1 MIKRIILFTLI
12 LLPVA
17 SFAGGLSEEVNTMIG
32 AGGAGLVA
40 GNCFPG
46 ATMPHG
52 MVQFTPSFFSR
63 QVGFT
68 VNQLMGAGCPHMG
81 NFPTLAMKG
90 EIANSPYDMV
100 SSRIM
105 ISKDKGHAGYYE
117 AEVQDDIHAELTAT
131 ERTGMARYTFPT
143 STEKGT
149 VIVGGGVSSTPVKNA
164 AVVITSPH
172 SIEGFSEG
180 GNFCGFPTPYKI
192 YFVAEFDSDAS
203 IFGTWK
209 QDKLF
214 LGADF
219 SESELSGVFLTFN
232 LNGRKKIGYKFAISY
247 VSVENAKE
255 NLKAENPDW
264 DFDAVKSNAEKAWDA
279 ALSKIEV
286 RTDNKILK
294 EQFYTHLY
302 HALTVPTLC
311 SDVNG
316 EYMGADGYPHKSTS
330 KQYSSFSNWDT
341 YRTQIQLLS
350 ILEPEVASDI
360 VVSHQ
365 DFAEQAGGSFP
376 RWVLANVETGIMQGD
391 PTPILISNAYAFG
404 ARNFDA
410 RRILKIMEKGATV
423 PGAKCQTVETRPEL
437 KQYLEKGWCD
447 ASIQLEYVSS
457 DFAIGRFAKYAADDE
472 FASFRYFDQA
482 KSWKNLFNPESGWLQ
497 SRNEDGSWKPLTDDF
512 REATYKNYFWM
523 VPFDFDGLFKLIGGA
538 KVAEARL
545 DEYFGRIDAS
555 YWDEWF
561 ACGNE
566 PSFHDPWI
574 YNWTGSPFKTQAL
587 VNRILKDA
595 YKPTP
600 DGLPGNDDL
609 GTMGAWYVFA
619 CIGLYPVIPGVG
631 GFSINTPIFDEIT
644 LHLNNGDL
652 EIKGGSESD
661 IYIKKM
667 KVDGVDF
674 DSTWISWERLQNG
687 AKIECVTSAR
697 PSKTWGLG
705 ELPPSFD

>member
-1 MIKRIILFTLI
+1 M
-12 LLPVA
+12 A
-17 SFAGGLSEEVNTMIG
+17 SFAEGLSGEVNTMIG
-32 AGGAGLVA
+32 TGGAGLVA

-52 MVQFTPSFFSR
+52 MVQFSPSFFSR
-63 QVGFT
+63 QIGFT

-81 NFPTLAMKG
+81 NFPTLAFKG
-90 EIANSPYDMV
+90 DIVNSPYDMV
-100 SSRIM
+100 SSRVM

-117 AEVQDDIHAELTAT
+117 AEIQDDIQAELTAT
-131 ERTGMARYTFPT
+131 ERTGMARYTFPA
-143 STEKGT
+143 STNKGT
-149 VIVGGGVSSTPVKNA
+149 VIVGGGVSSTPIKNA

-192 YFVAEFDSDAS
+192 YFVAEFDTDAS

-209 QDKLF
+209 NDKLF
-214 LGADF
+214 FGANF
-219 SESELSGVFLTFN
+219 SEGALSGVFLTFN

-247 VSVENAKE
+247 VSAENAKE
-255 NLKAENPDW
+255 NLKTENPDW
-264 DFDAVKSNAEKAWDA
+264 DFDAVKSSAEKAWDA
-279 ALSKIEV
+279 VLSKIEV

-294 EQFYTHLY
+294 EQFYSHLY

-457 DFAIGRFAKYAADDE
+457 DFAIGRFAKYAANDE
-472 FASFRYFDQA
+472 FASFRYFNQA

-523 VPFDFDGLFKLIGGA
+523 VPFDFKGLFKLIGGS

-545 DEYFGRIDAS
+545 DEYFERIDAS

-574 YNWTGSPFKTQAL
+574 YNWTGSPFKTQAI

-609 GTMGAWYVFA
+609 GTLGAWYVFA

-644 LHLNNGDL
+644 LHLKNGDL

-661 IYIKKM
+661 IYIKKL
-667 KVDGVDF
+667 KIDGVDF

-687 AKIECVTSAR
+687 AKVEYVTSAR

>member
-1 MIKRIILFTLI
+1 MLI
-12 LLPVA
+12 LLPMA
-17 SFAGGLSEEVNTMIG
+17 SFAEGLSGEVNTMIG
-32 AGGAGLVA
+32 TGGAGLVA

-52 MVQFTPSFFSR
+52 MVQFSPSFFSR
-63 QVGFT
+63 QIGFT

-81 NFPTLAMKG
+81 NFPTLAFKG
-90 EIANSPYDMV
+90 DIVNSPYDMV
-100 SSRIM
+100 SSRVM

-117 AEVQDDIHAELTAT
+117 AEIQAELTAT
-131 ERTGMARYTFPT
+131 ERTGMARYTFPA
-143 STEKGT
+143 STNKGT
-149 VIVGGGVSSTPVKNA
+149 VIVGGGVSSTPIKNA

-192 YFVAEFDSDAS
+192 YFVAEFDTDAS

-209 QDKLF
+209 NDKLF
-214 LGADF
+214 FGANF
-219 SESELSGVFLTFN
+219 SEGALSGVFLTFN

-247 VSVENAKE
+247 VSAENAKE
-255 NLKAENPDW
+255 NLKTENPDW
-264 DFDAVKSNAEKAWDA
+264 DFDAVKSSAEKAWDA
-279 ALSKIEV
+279 VLSKIEV

-294 EQFYTHLY
+294 EQFYSHLY

-457 DFAIGRFAKYAADDE
+457 DFAIGRFAKYAANDE
-472 FASFRYFDQA
+472 FASFRYFNQA

-523 VPFDFDGLFKLIGGA
+523 VPFDFKGLFKLIGGS

-545 DEYFGRIDAS
+545 DEYFERIDAS

-574 YNWTGSPFKTQAL
+574 YNWTGSPFKTQAI

-609 GTMGAWYVFA
+609 GTLGAWYVFA

-644 LHLNNGDL
+644 LHLKNGDL

-661 IYIKKM
+661 IYIKKL
-667 KVDGVDF
+667 KIDGVDF

-687 AKIECVTSAR
+687 AKVEYVTSAR